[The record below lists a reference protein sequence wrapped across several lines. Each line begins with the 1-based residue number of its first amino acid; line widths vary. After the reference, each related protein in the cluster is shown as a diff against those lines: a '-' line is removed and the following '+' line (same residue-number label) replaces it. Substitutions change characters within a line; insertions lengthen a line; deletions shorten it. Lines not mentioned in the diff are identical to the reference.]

1 MNNNRFLDLNPRLNL
16 LSDRKEKQYSLG
28 VKQNLNQ
35 EANIEGLS
43 FLNSREAAA
52 FLGISKQFL
61 MNLTS
66 DGRVPYFKFGRSNRY
81 LKNELACLILENRR
95 GPSNGLQKR

>member
-1 MNNNRFLDLNPRLNL
+1 MKNKNTALLPSNQL
-16 LSDRKEKQYSLG
+16 LSDRFQQPYVG
-28 VKQNLNQ
+28 VKQNTPQ
-35 EANIEGLS
+35 AANIEELT
-43 FLNSREAAA
+43 FINSKEAAA
-52 FLGISKQFL
+52 FLGISTQFL

-66 DGRVPYFKFGRSNRY
+66 EGRVPYFKFGRSNKY